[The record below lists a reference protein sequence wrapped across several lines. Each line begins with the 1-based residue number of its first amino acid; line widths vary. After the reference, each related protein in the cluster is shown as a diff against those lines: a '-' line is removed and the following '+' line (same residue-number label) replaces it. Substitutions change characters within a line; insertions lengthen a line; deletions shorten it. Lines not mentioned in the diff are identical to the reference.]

1 MRILIVEDE
10 PPIARDIGDAVRSI
24 LGSTLTSLHVAF
36 SLDKASEF
44 IQKHRFDLCFLDL
57 NLSGEDGFE
66 LLQQA
71 LAHSFHTIVIS
82 GHTDN
87 ALRAFEYG
95 VIDFVPKP
103 FTTERLRK
111 AVERITQHGSS
122 PAPARFLTA
131 RKNRRHLLLPIDC
144 VEYLK
149 ANRYLVEVH
158 LKDGRMELIEKP
170 LDRLK
175 SILPGT
181 FIRIHRSFI
190 VNLEYVDSYRHAG
203 QGCYRVQMKSGTHLP
218 LSRTGHPLLLA
229 SLKHNP

>member
-10 PPIARDIGDAVRSI
+10 PPIARDIGDAVHSI
-24 LGSTLTSLHVAF
+24 LGTALTSLHVVF
-36 SLDKASEF
+36 SLDKASE
-44 IQKHRFDLCFLDL
+44 ILQKHPIDLCFLDL

-71 LAHSFHTIVIS
+71 LTQRFHTIVIS
-82 GHTDN
+82 GHTDH

-103 FTTERLRK
+103 FTVERLRK
-111 AVERITQHGSS
+111 ALERVTQHGFS
-122 PAPARFLTA
+122 PAPVRFLTA
-131 RKNRRHLLLPIDC
+131 RTSRRHLLLPIDC

-158 LKDGRMELIEKP
+158 LKDGGMEWIEKP
-170 LDRLK
+170 LDRLE

-181 FIRIHRSFI
+181 FIRIHRSCI

-203 QGCYRVQMKSGTHLP
+203 RGCYQVQMKNGTNLP
-218 LSRTGHPLLLA
+218 LSRTGHALLLA
-229 SLKHNP
+229 SLKRNP